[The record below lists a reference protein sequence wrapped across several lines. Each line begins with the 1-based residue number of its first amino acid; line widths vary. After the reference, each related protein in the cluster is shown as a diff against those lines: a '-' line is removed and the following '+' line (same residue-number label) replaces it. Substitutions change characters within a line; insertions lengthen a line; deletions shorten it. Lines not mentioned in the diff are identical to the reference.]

1 MPFALTMLEFSK
13 METEIKPG
21 KFAKYAWFVLA
32 YNLVVILWGVF
43 LRASLSGDGCG
54 EHWLTCGGE
63 VIPSAP
69 QLKTQIEFFHRI
81 TSSLAGITVIILLIS
96 AIVKCVKEKS
106 VQNKLLLKMAIL
118 SLIFIIIEGIVG
130 GLLVLTGNTAANWT
144 PTRPFWMAAHLINTF
159 TLIAV
164 LALTAWFASGGKSF
178 SLFKAKRKMLLLL
191 IIATIG
197 IFVVGMSG
205 SIAALSSMLYP
216 SSTLAEGIAKDFSA
230 SSHYILRLRVFHPIL
245 SILTGVFLVFLAGW
259 IKKQSNKNKW
269 TIRWSNVLSI
279 LILIQFVSGTVL
291 ILLLTPIVMQLIHL
305 FLADAVWIVF
315 VLMTASFLAES
326 DEYV

>member
-1 MPFALTMLEFSK
+1 M
-13 METEIKPG
+13 G
-21 KFAKYAWFVLA
+21 R
-32 YNLVVILWGVF
+32 F

-69 QLKTQIEFFHRI
+69 QLKTQIEFLHRI

-96 AIVKCVKEKS
+96 AIVKWIKDKS
-106 VQNKLLLKMAIL
+106 VQNKLLLKMSVL
-118 SLIFIIIEGIVG
+118 SLILIIIEGIVG

-164 LALTAWFASGGKSF
+164 LALTAWFAGGGKSF
-178 SLFKAKRKMLLLL
+178 SLIKTKRRVLLL
-191 IIATIG
+191 ILAAAAG
-197 IFVVGMSG
+197 IFIVGMSG

-245 SILTGVFLVFLAGW
+245 SVLTGVFLIFLAGW
-259 IKKQSNKNKW
+259 IKKQSDDNKW
-269 TIRWSNVLSI
+269 TIRWSNLLSI
-279 LILIQFVSGTVL
+279 LILVQFVSGGILV
-291 ILLLTPIVMQLIHL
+291 LLLTPIVMQLIHL

-315 VLMTASFLAES
+315 VLMTASFLGNQQN
-326 DEYV
+326 